1 MIFHQQ
7 TEVPVNISIV
17 SISNSPHQIIKEFF
31 PNEQK
36 YIKKDE
42 FFEGA
47 WETQVM
53 NSLITNDNFENFLMK
68 LPKQLGSFDIT
79 INNESNN
86 IYESFSHISGTKYI
100 TKKYLPKEYVQNKSA
115 IGLIGILFNLQEKKI
130 ELT

>member
-1 MIFHQQ
+1 
-7 TEVPVNISIV
+7 
-17 SISNSPHQIIKEFF
+17 
-31 PNEQK
+31 
-36 YIKKDE
+36 
-42 FFEGA
+42 
-47 WETQVM
+47 M

-86 IYESFSHISGTKYI
+86 IYESFSYVSGTKYI
-100 TKKYLPKEYVQNKSA
+100 TKKYLPKEYVQNKNA